1 MYLKCILLQKHPH
14 EFISLCYVSNPHKP
28 LGLPFTHPPSLTFP
42 HHPITTGH
50 GPQLQGS
57 SSASTALHVPGSVQN
72 WMPQERLLCFILEWI
87 GMCTSYILSAT
98 NTSDCPRLSV
108 KPTHLTLYATIC
120 LKPSNLTTCEV
131 WRKKKKDETKTFV
144 TLHNNRSTWKDM
156 RTGKKNWSSNKTTKN
171 FGICYHEQ
179 QRNPLLKTTACLT
192 LELSQSQVSYNN
204 EQCPAVHFSKGIPDC
219 LPIFVV
225 VFMILDNSVQVLLL
239 TLWINLQLRAIF
251 SVSIIQAR
259 YSSDSF

>member
-131 WRKKKKDETKTFV
+131 WRKKKKMRLKLSLHCTTTEVHGKIWELARKTDPATKPQR
-144 TLHNNRSTWKDM
+144 TLGFAIMN
-156 RTGKKNWSSNKTTKN
+156 SN
-171 FGICYHEQ
+171 
-179 QRNPLLKTTACLT
+179 
-192 LELSQSQVSYNN
+192 V
-204 EQCPAVHFSKGIPDC
+204 IPC
-219 LPIFVV
+219 
-225 VFMILDNSVQVLLL
+225 
-239 TLWINLQLRAIF
+239 
-251 SVSIIQAR
+251 
-259 YSSDSF
+259 